1 MSLLKW
7 RNRSRKNKKPL
18 INQKYWARKKMLFLT
33 RCPTKNPL
41 MILKKRIKSTNNSKT
56 LSLKKKWETKASM
69 RRKKILMN

>member
-7 RNRSRKNKKPL
+7 RNRSKKNKKKL